1 MIGNALEFLVQ
12 TLFGLLALAFLLR
25 FYLQLFRAPP
35 RNPLSQF
42 LAALTNWAV
51 LPARRV
57 VPGLWGA
64 DLSSL
69 VLAWLTTL
77 VEQLVVLGLR
87 GYALGAAVG
96 VSIIA
101 LALLAAVQVLKLSI
115 YVLIVAVIA
124 QAILSW
130 VNPHTPVA
138 PILNS
143 MTRPFLRPFQRRIPL
158 VGGVD
163 LSPLVVLILCQLAL
177 MVPVAWL
184 EASVLRL
191 L

>member
-1 MIGNALEFLVQ
+1 MIGNALEFLVE

-35 RNPLSQF
+35 RNPLSHF

-77 VEQLVVLGLR
+77 SEQLVVLGLR

-138 PILNS
+138 PLLNS
-143 MTRPFLRPFQRRIPL
+143 MTRPFLRPLQRRIPL

>member
-1 MIGNALEFLVQ
+1 MLGNAFAFLIE

-42 LAALTNWAV
+42 LAAATNWAV
-51 LPARRV
+51 MPARRV

-69 VLAWLTTL
+69 VLAWLATL
-77 VEQLVVLGLR
+77 LEQVLILGLK
-87 GYALGAAVG
+87 GYTMGAAVG
-96 VSIIA
+96 ATMIA
-101 LALLAAVQVLKLSI
+101 LALLAAVQVLKLSVYI
-115 YVLIVAVIA
+115 LIVTVIV

-138 PILNS
+138 PILHAL
-143 MTRPFLRPFQRRIPL
+143 TRPFLRPLQKRMPL
-158 VGGVD
+158 LGGVD
-163 LSPLVVLILCQLAL
+163 LSPLILLILCQLAL

-184 EASVLRL
+184 EASVVRL